1 MRNAALVGVMVLGW
15 AGWSVAEEGAY
26 AAEVTA
32 TQLRL
37 RAGAGEAYQEVVRLE
52 KGAKVIV
59 QGIHANDPTWLQIE
73 VPQGYHAWVFGQFV
87 AKGADGAGT
96 VTGDRVLIRPRP
108 STRYHQLAGLFQ
120 KGDAIKI
127 VGEEKN
133 DEGTWYRVVVPRI
146 VLLYGHR
153 DYLKKIGPASLAEPS
168 PAEQPAAIPA
178 AVATATDKQV
188 LDLEAQLKAE
198 VAKGWE
204 AASLDPIKR
213 ALDALDRAELS
224 ADMRERRYRVQMDLL
239 EAEKQF
245 TIARVQAKES
255 AIKEDLEKRLH
266 EIERDYK
273 RKLAE
278 IKEEYARPRAP
289 MFTAKGIVRYR
300 PDVLGRYPD
309 FRLEEGGRIRYYL
322 ISTDYEL
329 YRFQGKRVGVSGLI
343 DPESGT
349 GLYTVVVKRIEI
361 LGEE

>member
-1 MRNAALVGVMVLGW
+1 MRIAALVGVMLLVR

-73 VPQGYHAWVFGQFV
+73 VPQGYQAWVFGQFV
-87 AKGADGAGT
+87 AKGPDGAGT
-96 VTGDRVLIRPRP
+96 VTGDRVLLRPRP
-108 STRYHQLAGLFQ
+108 STRYHQLAGLFH
-120 KGDAIKI
+120 KGDALKI

-133 DEGTWYRVVVPRI
+133 DEGLWYRVVVPRS

-153 DYLKKIGPASLAEPS
+153 DYLKKIGPASLAEPT
-168 PAEQPAAIPA
+168 PQDAPAAVPA

-188 LDLEAQLKAE
+188 LELEAQLKAE
-198 VAKGWE
+198 MAKGWE
-204 AASLDPIKR
+204 TASLDPIKR
-213 ALDALDRAELS
+213 ALIELDRADLS
-224 ADMRERRYRVQMDLL
+224 SEMRERRYRVQMDLL

-245 TIARVQAKES
+245 AIARVQAKES
-255 AIKEDLEKRLH
+255 AIQENLEKRLA

-273 RKLAE
+273 QKLAQ
-278 IKEEYARPRAP
+278 IKEEHARPRAP
-289 MFTAKGIVRYR
+289 LFTAKGIVRYR